1 MNDPTPAPP
10 PPTSPPLTDIQTPEP
25 PSRQSPRGGV
35 RIAVQLLGFG
45 IGISLLVW
53 CVRVVMSDENK
64 AALEKVQQA
73 SAGQI
78 LALLGIAAA
87 SIFLNGFIFWS
98 TIRPLH
104 RLRLS
109 DTVAVNAL
117 ATFLSYLPFKIS
129 VLTRWLIHNRR
140 DGVPTLTIGTWF
152 IVVAGLT
159 VVTIAPMW
167 LAFARPDGA
176 GHWWWF
182 VIAAAIAAAHAI
194 GWQAARLVRGP
205 RGLERMKR
213 LGLPDSIARREW
225 FERLHGGASMGGDG
239 HAVWSTT
246 FARILDILSFGLR
259 FWIAA
264 RILGISLT
272 GEEAIMI
279 GMAYF
284 VVGVISPFGTV
295 GTREAG
301 ALAMAVGAG
310 LVSSENGQDALLT
323 GILLVSITE
332 AAAGLVGAG
341 IALAWLR
348 ADKLLLRRLQ

>member
-1 MNDPTPAPP
+1 M
-10 PPTSPPLTDIQTPEP
+10 
-25 PSRQSPRGGV
+25 

-45 IGISLLVW
+45 IGIALLVW

-73 SAGQI
+73 GAGQI
-78 LALLGIAAA
+78 LALLGLAAA

-98 TIRPLH
+98 AIRPLH

-140 DGVPTLTIGTWF
+140 DGVHTLTIGAWF
-152 IVVAGLT
+152 IVVAVLT

-167 LAFARPDGA
+167 LAFARPEGA
-176 GHWWWF
+176 GRWWWF
-182 VIAAAIAAAHAI
+182 VIACAIAAAHAVA
-194 GWQAARLVRGP
+194 WQTARLVRGP

-213 LGLPDSIARREW
+213 LGLPDPIAGREW
-225 FERLHGGASMGGDG
+225 FQRLHGGASMGGDT

-246 FARILDILSFGLR
+246 IARILDILGFGLR

-264 RILGISLT
+264 RILGVPLT
-272 GEEAIMI
+272 GEEAVLI
-279 GMAYF
+279 GMAFF
-284 VVGVISPFGTV
+284 VVGVVSPFGTV

-301 ALAMAVGAG
+301 ALGMAVGAG
-310 LVSSENGQDALLT
+310 LASAETQRDALLT
-323 GILLVSITE
+323 GILLVSVTE
-332 AAAGLVGAG
+332 AAVGLVGAG

>member
-1 MNDPTPAPP
+1 MTYGPRP
-10 PPTSPPLTDIQTPEP
+10 
-25 PSRQSPRGGV
+25 PRGGV
-35 RIAVQLLGFG
+35 RVAVQLLGFG
-45 IGISLLVW
+45 IGVALLVW

-73 SAGQI
+73 SAEQI
-78 LALLGIAAA
+78 LALLGIATA

-104 RLRLS
+104 RLRLT

-129 VLTRWLIHNRR
+129 VITRWVIHNRR

-152 IVVAGLT
+152 IVVAILT
-159 VVTIAPMW
+159 VVTVGPMW

-176 GHWWWF
+176 GNWWWL
-182 VIAAAIAAAHAI
+182 VIAAAIAIAHTI
-194 GWQAARLVRGP
+194 GWQTARLVRGP
-205 RGLERMKR
+205 RGLARMQR
-213 LGLPDSIARREW
+213 FGLPQSIAQREW
-225 FERLHGGASMGGDG
+225 FQRLHGGASMGGDG

-246 FARILDILSFGLR
+246 IARILDILSFGLR

-264 RILGISLT
+264 RILGIDLT
-272 GEEAIMI
+272 GEQAVMI
-279 GMAYF
+279 GMAFF
-284 VVGVISPFGTV
+284 VVGVVSPFGTV

-301 ALAMAVGAG
+301 ALAMAIGAG
-310 LVSSENGQDALLT
+310 VVSADAEQDALLT
-323 GILLVSITE
+323 AILLVSVTE
-332 AAAGLVGAG
+332 AAVGLIGAG